1 MHVRTTLTLLAFTTA
16 EVVGLALFFEHASPW
31 VYSPT
36 SIYAFMLMAGLIT
49 VEHAI
54 AFSMSRA
61 FDGLALAQAIEIST
75 FEAFVWVQWLVFA
88 HGVVFEWSNL
98 TVAFFVTFALLTAQH
113 SVELEMSHGTVRL
126 RNLFRADAVGVS
138 LIEALAASGWWVVAT
153 RSGDLWAA
161 AAVLFA
167 GLLVEH
173 VVLVARA
180 SAVDAHTGHD
190 PLVPG
195 GTAGSYRAD

>member
-1 MHVRTTLTLLAFTTA
+1 MKLKTTLTLFAFTTA
-16 EVVGLALFFEHASPW
+16 ETAGLALFFQYGSGW
-31 VYSPT
+31 VYDPT
-36 SIYAFMLMAGLIT
+36 TIYAFMLMAVLLS

-54 AFSMSRA
+54 AFSMTRA

-88 HGVVFEWSNL
+88 HGEVYWWSNL
-98 TVAFFVTFALLTAQH
+98 TVAFFVTVVLLTLQH
-113 SVELEMSHGTVRL
+113 SIELEMSHGTVSLGNLL
-126 RNLFRADAVGVS
+126 RPDAVGVS
-138 LIEALAASGWWVVAT
+138 LIEAMAASGWWVVAT

-173 VVLVARA
+173 VVLTARA
-180 SAVDAHTGHD
+180 SAVDARDQWDHLQPEGMS
-190 PLVPG
+190 
-195 GTAGSYRAD
+195 GTR